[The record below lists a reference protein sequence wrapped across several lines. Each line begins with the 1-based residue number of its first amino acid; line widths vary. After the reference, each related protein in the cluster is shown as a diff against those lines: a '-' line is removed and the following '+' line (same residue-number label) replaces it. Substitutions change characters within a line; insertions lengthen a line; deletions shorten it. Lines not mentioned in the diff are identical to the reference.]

1 MDLISCSLK
10 VLFAILD
17 PSSFHSVYYPFSNG
31 IFFVDLVQHVY
42 NAPGNDSS
50 RPVAIRI
57 VTATVRWDGMEYCFF
72 MKTTLLRKDQSM
84 RGKSM
89 DFDTIVAPGMH
100 SRQLH
105 AFLLR
110 TSYQHDGIPVMIHP
124 TANCEVVKIACSKS
138 PCPCMYFFTVCPW
151 RFCFGFDINIQT
163 ILRARVMLQT
173 RIQGWICNASFRDI
187 IVMIRAVWIYHS
199 ANTFTFW
206 AFIELC

>member
-1 MDLISCSLK
+1 MGWDGILFLYEDNSVTERSVDAWKEHGLRYNSSPWHALK
-10 VLFAILD
+10 TIVRLLTTHVLPTRWD
-17 PSSFHSVYYPFSNG
+17 
-31 IFFVDLVQHVY
+31 
-42 NAPGNDSS
+42 PGNEPSH
-50 RPVAIRI
+50 
-57 VTATVRWDGMEYCFF
+57 
-72 MKTTLLRKDQSM
+72 L
-84 RGKSM
+84 
-89 DFDTIVAPGMH
+89 
-100 SRQLH
+100 
-105 AFLLR
+105 
-110 TSYQHDGIPVMIHP
+110 

-151 RFCFGFDINIQT
+151 RFCFGFDNNIQT